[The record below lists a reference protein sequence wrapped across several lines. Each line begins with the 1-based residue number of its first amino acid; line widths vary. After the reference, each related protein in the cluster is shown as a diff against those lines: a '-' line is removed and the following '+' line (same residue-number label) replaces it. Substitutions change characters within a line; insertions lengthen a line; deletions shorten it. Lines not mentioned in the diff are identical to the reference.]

1 MNLYHQIAEKTTAAD
16 AILVGASNGL
26 SIAEGYNIF
35 ADDAR
40 FQRHFSDFRKKYG
53 FRSLIQGSFSHFSS
67 ESEMWSYYSRMAYYY
82 SYGAPPSPMLDTLY
96 SLIKDK
102 PYFVVT
108 SNTDEHFERAGFE
121 PGSIFELEGSM
132 CEMQCA
138 EGCHDGVY
146 SNRETVLT
154 MLEQER
160 EMEVPT
166 HYLPKC
172 PVCGGPMQLHVPVN
186 QNFIYGS
193 KWENQRQNYQHFVQ
207 RFHNKKL
214 LILEFGVG
222 SRNQMIKAPFMQIVD
237 QEPDAFYITFN
248 RGELYI
254 PQKIQKKALGVDGDL
269 KEQLAAIQAVME

>member
-1 MNLYHQIAEKTTAAD
+1 MKLYQEIAKKIQEAD
-16 AILVGASNGL
+16 GILIGASNGL

-40 FQRHFSDFRKKYG
+40 FQRHFSDFREKYG
-53 FRSLIQGSFSHFSS
+53 FRSLIQGSFSRFSS
-67 ESEMWSYYSRMAYYY
+67 EGEMWRYYSRMAYYY
-82 SYGAPPSPMLDTLY
+82 SYDAQPSPMMDTLY

-102 PYFVVT
+102 TYFIVT
-108 SNTDEHFERAGFE
+108 SNTDEHFEQAGFE
-121 PGSIFELEGSM
+121 PGAIFEQEGSM
-132 CEMQCA
+132 REMQCA

-154 MLEQER
+154 MLEQAQG
-160 EMEVPT
+160 MEVPT
-166 HYLPKC
+166 QYLPRC

-186 QNFIYGS
+186 QNFVYGS
-193 KWENQRQNYQHFVQ
+193 RWKNQWQNYQDFVR

-222 SRNQMIKAPFMQIVD
+222 SRNRMIKLPFMQTVA

-248 RGELYI
+248 RGDLYI
-254 PQKIQKKALGVDGDL
+254 PQIIQEKSLGVDGDL
-269 KEQLAAIQAVME
+269 KEQLAAIKAVME